1 MSIQPALHNASAAS
15 GPELGRELARRHN
28 ALTQPYTFTRNA
40 LLERQDARESSAR
53 SYPRRIP
60 LALKRAHGIY
70 VEDVEG
76 RVFIDCLAGAGT
88 LALGHN
94 HPVVVEAIQQV
105 LASDL
110 PLHTL
115 DLTTPV
121 KDRFVQDLFD
131 ILPPAFARN
140 ARIQFC
146 GPTGSDAVEAALK
159 LVKIASGRGTMLAFH
174 GAYHG
179 MTQGALQLMGSQG
192 PKKPLNSIQQGV
204 QFMPYPYEY
213 RCPFG
218 LGGTAGIQAGL
229 SYLETVLTDPEGG
242 VPAPAGVIFEAVQGE
257 GGVIPAPKA
266 WLQGVR
272 ALTSAAQVPL
282 MIDEVQTGFGRTG
295 KWFAFEH
302 GDITPDVV
310 VLSKAIG
317 GSLPLSVV
325 VYQEELDLWKPGAH
339 AGTFR
344 GNQMAMAAGS
354 ATIGLLRKEAIPE
367 HAERMGQ
374 HLMRALR
381 QLQTAHPQL
390 GDVRGRGLM
399 VGVEVIDPDAG
410 TNSMGHPAAA
420 TAMAKAIQAECLR
433 HGLII
438 ELGGRHGSVVRFL
451 PPLIIT
457 EQQLNLVIDIFSVAV
472 RAAQRSHGQRPSA
485 GNDTAIR
492 PAPLAA

>member
-1 MSIQPALHNASAAS
+1 MPTQSS
-15 GPELGRELARRHN
+15 GPELGRELASRHT
-28 ALTQPYTFTRNA
+28 ALTQPYTFGRNE
-40 LLERQDARESSAR
+40 LLDRQDARESAAR

-94 HPVVVEAIQQV
+94 HPVVIEAIRQV
-105 LASDL
+105 LNDGL

-121 KDRFVQDLFD
+121 KDRFVTDLLD
-131 ILPPAFARN
+131 ILPPDFARN

-146 GPTGSDAVEAALK
+146 GPTGADAVEAALK
-159 LVKIASGRGTMLAFH
+159 LVKIATGRGTMLAFH

-179 MTQGALQLMGSQG
+179 MTQGALQLMGSLG

-204 QFMPYPYEY
+204 QFMPFPYDY

-218 LGGTAGIQAGL
+218 LGGEAGVRAGL
-229 SYLETVLTDPEGG
+229 RYLETVLTDPEGG
-242 VPAPAGVIFEAVQGE
+242 VTTPAGVIFEAVQGE
-257 GGVIPAPKA
+257 GGVIPAPAA

-282 MIDEVQTGFGRTG
+282 LIDEVQTGFGRTG

-302 GDITPDVV
+302 GGITPDVV

-325 VYQEELDLWKPGAH
+325 VYNDTLDQWQPGAH

-354 ATIGLLRKEAIPE
+354 ATIGLLRREAIPE
-367 HAERMGQ
+367 HAERMGLQ
-374 HLMRALR
+374 LTRALR
-381 QLQTAHPQL
+381 QLQGLHPQL

-399 VGVEVIDPDAG
+399 VGVEVIDPDADTG
-410 TNSMGHPAAA
+410 GQGYPIAA

-457 EQQLNLVIDIFSVAV
+457 ERQINMVVEIFSVAV
-472 RAAQRSHGQRPSA
+472 QAALRSQRQRPDA
-485 GNDTAIR
+485 GNHPAIH